1 MYVHSMAQQQSKC
14 MESRSFSTNLR
25 TKATKVQWTQKKI
38 LFSFFFLLKNDQF
51 WKISIL
57 GRIVIKDVLLP
68 STKILYCICWLT
80 KNCFTSLLNIFLN
93 IYCLWKITWKKR
105 SPDFLKFFFNSKR
118 FRAPYALSIIPR
130 QTVVQIYKR

>member
-80 KNCFTSLLNIFLN
+80 KNCFTSLLKIFLKVN
-93 IYCLWKITWKKR
+93 CLWKITWKKR
-105 SPDFLKFFFNSKR
+105 FPDFSKSFFNTKR
-118 FRAPYALSIIPR
+118 FRAPSHIILIETR
-130 QTVVQIYKR
+130 GFEMN